1 MVRLFRIFIP
11 ASELTLFASEIVLI
25 LAAFVMAVYI
35 DLQVDPSVFLL
46 YDGGLTRIALVA
58 GSVVL
63 GLHFMDLYTNIKVS
77 GYVLLIQQLCLV
89 TGIAFLAQGLAN
101 YVNPNLTLPRRVMIW
116 GSALM
121 IVLVF
126 SWRVFYSSCVLQLMG
141 RQRILFVG
149 ANPVVLEIAGYLA
162 TRPTLGFEVAGY
174 LDDDLPEGME
184 LVNAKVIGSLATL
197 RQVAEAMKPSR
208 IVVGLTE
215 RRARMPVQE
224 LLELRFAGFMIE
236 DAATTYEAVCRRIC
250 TKELRPAQ
258 LIFSGEI
265 GPNPRILGYHRLADL
280 LATTAGV
287 IVLAP
292 LMLLIALAVKMSS
305 PGPALYRQ
313 RRMGLDGVPFLV
325 YKFRSMYQDAEER
338 TGAVWAT
345 KDDPRI
351 TPIGRFLR
359 NYRLDEL
366 PQLLNVLKGEM
377 SLVGPR
383 PERPEFVKTLSEQI
397 PFYRQRLCVR
407 PGITGW
413 AQINHKYGDTIE
425 DTIRK
430 LEYDLYY
437 IKNMSFSLYTYIIFQ
452 TLKTM
457 LLSRGAQ

>member
-25 LAAFVMAVYI
+25 LSAFTLAVYI
-35 DLQVDPSVFLL
+35 DLPVDPSVFLL
-46 YDGGLTRIALVA
+46 YDGGLTRIGLVA
-58 GSVVL
+58 ASVVL
-63 GLHFMDLYTNIKVS
+63 GLHFMDLYTNITVKQPI
-77 GYVLLIQQLCLV
+77 LLLQQLCLV

-121 IVLVF
+121 IALVF
-126 SWRVFYSSCVLQLMG
+126 SWRVFYSSYVLRVMG

-149 ANPVVLEIAGYLA
+149 ANPAILEIASHLENH
-162 TRPTLGFEVAGY
+162 PTVGFEVAGY
-174 LDDDLPEGME
+174 LDDELPEGQE
-184 LVNAKVIGSLATL
+184 LSSGKVIGPISTL
-197 RQVAEAMKPSR
+197 RQVAEAVKPSR
-208 IVVGLTE
+208 IVVGLSE
-215 RRARMPVQE
+215 RRARMPVQD
-224 LLELRFAGFMIE
+224 LLDLRFAGFMIE
-236 DAATTYEAVCRRIC
+236 EAATTYEAVCRRVC

-280 LATTAGV
+280 LAAAAAV

-292 LMLLIALAVKMSS
+292 FLLLLALAVRLSS

-313 RRMGLDGVPFLV
+313 RRVGLDGVPFLV
-325 YKFRSMYQDAEER
+325 YKFRSMYANAEEH
-338 TGAVWAT
+338 TGAVWAS
-345 KDDPRI
+345 KRDPRI
-351 TPIGRFLR
+351 TPTGRFLR

-366 PQLLNVLKGEM
+366 PQLLNVLRGEM

-397 PFYRQRLCVR
+397 PFYRQRHCVR

-413 AQINHKYGDTIE
+413 AQINHKYGDSIE

-452 TLKTM
+452 TLKII

>member
-25 LAAFVMAVYI
+25 LSAFILAVYI
-35 DLQVDPSVFLL
+35 DLPVDPSVFLL
-46 YDGGLTRIALVA
+46 YDGGMARIALVA
-58 GSVVL
+58 LSVIL
-63 GLHFMDLYTNIKVS
+63 GLHFMDLYTNIKVTQRI
-77 GYVLLIQQLCLV
+77 LLLQQLCLV
-89 TGIAFLAQGLAN
+89 TGIAFLAQGLAS
-101 YVNPNLTLPRRVMIW
+101 YLNPGLTLPRRVMIW

-121 IVLVF
+121 FVLIF
-126 SWRVFYSSCVLQLMG
+126 SWRVFYSSYVLRMMG

-149 ANPVVLEIAGYLA
+149 ANPVVQEIASHLA
-162 TRPTLGFEVAGY
+162 TRPTLGLEVAGY
-174 LDDDLPEGME
+174 LDDDLPEGQE
-184 LVNAKVIGSLATL
+184 LNNAKVIGPVSTL
-197 RQVAEAMKPSR
+197 RQVAEAVKPSR
-208 IVVGLTE
+208 IVVGLSE
-215 RRARMPVQE
+215 RRGRMPVQE
-224 LLELRFAGFMIE
+224 LLDLRFAGFIIE
-236 DAATTYEAVCRRIC
+236 EAATTYETVCRRIS

-265 GPNPRILGYHRLADL
+265 GPNPRTISYHRMADL
-280 LATTAGV
+280 LAAAIGV
-287 IVLAP
+287 ILLAP
-292 LMLLIALAVKMSS
+292 VMLVVAMSVKLSS
-305 PGPALYRQ
+305 PGPVLYRQ
-313 RRMGLDGVPFLV
+313 RRVGLDGMLFFV
-325 YKFRSMYQDAEER
+325 YKFRSMWVDAEER
-338 TGAVWAT
+338 TGPVWAS

-351 TPIGRFLR
+351 TPAGRVLR
-359 NYRLDEL
+359 KYRLDEL
-366 PQLLNVLKGEM
+366 PQLFNVLRGEM

-397 PFYRQRLCVR
+397 PFYRQRECVR

-457 LLSRGAQ
+457 LLSEGAQ